1 MIEELKT
8 LILLQETDSKIINY
22 GHLLEQIPS
31 QIKTIDE
38 TIEKFDKEFENEK
51 KRLNDLEKKRKEKE
65 REIEDLNEKIKKLKE
80 KTSQIKTNKEY
91 QALLHEI
98 ELIENSIKKE
108 EENLLVIFYDIDE
121 NKKLLEQSKR
131 LYDSKKEEILQHK
144 KKAEEEIG
152 RINKEI
158 EELKEQR
165 KNIVSKLPKELYE
178 EYKELMKKH
187 KGLAVAEVI
196 DSVCQGC
203 FLHIPPQLYVEIKLG
218 QSIRHCPQCGRILYF
233 RAKEPQVEQK
243 NIYN

>member
-8 LILLQETDSKIINY
+8 LIFLQETDSKIINY

-38 TIEKFDKEFENEK
+38 TIEKFDREFENEK

-65 REIEDLNEKIKKLKE
+65 REIEDFYEKIKKLKE

-131 LYDSKKEEILQHK
+131 LYDSKKEEFLKHK

-165 KNIVSKLPKELYE
+165 KSIVSKLPKELYD

-187 KGLAVAEVI
+187 KGLAVAEVV

-203 FLHIPPQLYVEIKLG
+203 FLHIPPQLYVEIKLS
-218 QSIRHCPQCGRILYF
+218 QSIRYCPQCGRILYYK
-233 RAKEPQVEQK
+233 AKEPEEQQVAT
-243 NIYN
+243 